1 MKYLY
6 LFIFTLLVGCA
17 SSNKVYI
24 CGDHPCKNKKEVDEF
39 FKNNISLEVYVV
51 ESKRSKKIN
60 QDLVELNLY
69 KDKSA
74 NKKKEFD
81 FLNKRKNI
89 NEMSKKDKKPKKIE
103 LKVNTT
109 ENESVKTVTKEKVDT
124 KPKKT
129 FFNKKNKSTKIVHLC
144 KTIEEC
150 DIDLISKKVKDLGK
164 TKSFPDLN
172 Y

>member
-6 LFIFTLLVGCA
+6 LFIFTLLVSCA

-109 ENESVKTVTKEKVDT
+109 KNESVKTATKEKVDI

>member
-51 ESKRSKKIN
+51 ESKRSKKIK

-69 KDKSA
+69 KVKSA
-74 NKKKEFD
+74 NKKK
-81 FLNKRKNI
+81 RI
-89 NEMSKKDKKPKKIE
+89 
-103 LKVNTT
+103 
-109 ENESVKTVTKEKVDT
+109 
-124 KPKKT
+124 
-129 FFNKKNKSTKIVHLC
+129 
-144 KTIEEC
+144 
-150 DIDLISKKVKDLGK
+150 
-164 TKSFPDLN
+164 
-172 Y
+172 